1 MTQMIRRAAWRDG
14 ADDGWHDDLVW
25 YAAGVS
31 RMRELTPGLDDFLAT
46 FRSALEQNFPADLVR
61 NLASIARTWSDP
73 MSLGYQSQVHGTFVD
88 RRSWPRHRRRQALWQ
103 ECAHNHW
110 FFLPWH
116 RAYLLE
122 FEAVVRAHIRQLD
135 GPADDWALPYWNY
148 SDFRSDPERLG
159 LPLPLRGAT
168 LPDGVDVPGVAGD
181 TGGRRANPLFSP
193 TRLGADAP
201 APGESPAWASAAL
214 ALLRPHYANQEDSGR
229 VSFGGGVLEAPANAA
244 LFHGSAAEM
253 GQLDLQPHGSV
264 HVRVNGAMGLFQ
276 TAGLDPVFWLHHCN
290 IDRLWETYAHDLGHG
305 YPFQDGSGVGTRAHR
320 SWTTRQFRFLQP
332 DGSIRTWT
340 APSVLDLGTLGYAY
354 DTTEPPALPAV
365 PPPPP
370 PGSEIDPFGIAGGN
384 PAEPVA
390 EAGPVTVAGTQDI
403 PVSARSDDAADL
415 GVDAFPVNSSWLL
428 RFDGIRSTRPVPT
441 SFQVFL
447 GLAPGDTA
455 DPEDAR
461 SSAGLLSLFGVYE
474 ASRDDGTSDGS
485 GQRRRLDVTAQVT
498 AQAATFRPLDTS
510 VRLVP
515 VESDRD
521 LAGAGLVVERITLEF
536 A

>member
-1 MTQMIRRAAWRDG
+1 M
-14 ADDGWHDDLVW
+14 V
-25 YAAGVS
+25 
-31 RMRELTPGLDDFLAT
+31 RE
-46 FRSALEQNFPADLVR
+46 
-61 NLASIARTWSDP
+61 
-73 MSLGYQSQVHGTFVD
+73 
-88 RRSWPRHRRRQALWQ
+88 
-103 ECAHNHW
+103 
-110 FFLPWH
+110 
-116 RAYLLE
+116 
-122 FEAVVRAHIRQLD
+122 HIRQLG

-148 SDFRSDPERLG
+148 SDFRSGPERLG

-168 LPDGVDVPGVAGD
+168 LPDGVDVPGVDAGAD
-181 TGGRRANPLFSP
+181 GSRANPLFNP
-193 TRLGADAP
+193 TRLGADDP

-229 VSFGGGVLEAPANAA
+229 VSFGGGVLEDPANAA
-244 LFHGSAAEM
+244 LFHDSAAEL

-264 HVRVNGAMGLFQ
+264 HVRVTGTMGLFQ

-320 SWTTRQFRFLQP
+320 SWTTRQFRFLRP

-340 APSVLDLGTLGYAY
+340 APGVLELGTLGYAY
-354 DTTEPPALPAV
+354 DTTEPPVLPAV

-370 PGSEIDPFGIAGGN
+370 PGSEIGPFGIAEGH

-390 EAGPVTVAGTQDI
+390 EAGPVTLAGSRDI
-403 PVSARSDDAADL
+403 PVTAGSGDAADL
-415 GVDAFPVNSSWLL
+415 RVDSFPVSVSWLL
-428 RFDGIRSTRPVPT
+428 RFDGIRSARPVPA
-441 SFQVFL
+441 SFHVFL
-447 GLAPGDTA
+447 GLAPGEAA
-455 DPEDAR
+455 DPADAR
-461 SSAGLLSLFGVYE
+461 SYAGLLSLFGVYE

-498 AQAATFRPLDTS
+498 AQVTTFRPLDTS

-521 LAGAGLVVERITLEF
+521 LAGAGLVVDRITLEF
-536 A
+536 V